1 MFLLLEAI
9 RPEDINTLF
18 AEVYSRFSGA
28 RQVLVPKVCEGSA
41 ARRRHGP
48 GGLPPSLSI
57 PGSFRGEARASTW
70 LFTVTR
76 NYCLT
81 AIRKANGDP
90 STGADLLDPRLT
102 GASGFETH
110 YRMEREETFKNVWQ
124 LIHSNLN
131 AIEAKVLVL
140 HFGHGLPLALIGA
153 QLGLTNPSG
162 AKAYIVNARR
172 KLSGILA
179 RTGLKA
185 QRGRIVRDSRAIAA

>member
-18 AEVYSRFSGA
+18 AEVYSRFSG
-28 RQVLVPKVCEGSA
+28 RVKSWC
-41 ARRRHGP
+41 RRFVRDP
-48 GGLPPSLSI
+48 QRAEDMAQEVFLRAFRYR
-57 PGSFRGEARASTW
+57 GSFRGEARASTW